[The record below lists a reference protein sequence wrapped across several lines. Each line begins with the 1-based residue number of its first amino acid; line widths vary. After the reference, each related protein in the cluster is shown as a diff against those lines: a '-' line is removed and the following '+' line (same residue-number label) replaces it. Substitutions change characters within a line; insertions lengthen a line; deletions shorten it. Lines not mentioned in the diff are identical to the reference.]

1 MSHILILKEWETSPD
16 HWHVADTSDLV
27 NNSAFWAHPMRMLG
41 LSPVEY
47 VKLLKEKYHAINI
60 SFKTAAETGTN
71 SMLHFCF
78 STQQDAHRFALDI
91 NRIARNKKWEV

>member
-1 MSHILILKEWETSPD
+1 MSHILILKEWETSPG

-47 VKLLKEKYHAINI
+47 VKLLRDKYHAIDI

-71 SMLHFCF
+71 SMLHFSF
-78 STQQDAHRFALDI
+78 KNQKDAHQFVLDT
-91 NRIARNKKWEV
+91 NRMARNKEWRI